1 MTVLPSY
8 YKASNEFKHG
18 FDEEI
23 ELSFSVGSSEVFKYD
38 RLGGLSLGV

>member
-1 MTVLPSY
+1 MTVLASY

-23 ELSFSVGSSEVFKYD
+23 EMSFYVGSSELFRYD